1 MACTQRPEAAGWRGY
16 VKMSECTVSIGLKL
30 ELCSPGA
37 SSMCGGRLGL
47 SKRGPWGRKEVMT
60 LRSRREDMM
69 TDTNVN
75 QALAFSK
82 QQRPQ
87 QTTAAPSQSPEAT
100 TLPDLSTSPLC
111 RSPRAGGRPQPAG
124 FPPSHG
130 LLVWTSFRLSRPPRP
145 DFHFLSSSAARCGNS
160 SCHS

>member
-1 MACTQRPEAAGWRGY
+1 
-16 VKMSECTVSIGLKL
+16 MSECTVSIGLKL
-30 ELCSPGA
+30 EFCSPGA
-37 SSMCGGRLGL
+37 SSMCGGGFSL

-60 LRSRREDMM
+60 LRSRREDVM
-69 TDTNVN
+69 TDTNVH
-75 QALAFSK
+75 QALASSK

-111 RSPRAGGRPQPAG
+111 RSPRTGGCPQPAG
-124 FPPSHG
+124 FLPSRG
-130 LLVWTSFRLSRPPRP
+130 LLVWTSFRLSRPPCP
-145 DFHFLSSSAARCGNS
+145 DFHFLSSSTAHCGNS